1 MCSFSIKI
9 FIQKPKNVSQIIK
22 NDTREICEEIRE
34 RTGKNTAISWEFLG
48 REPYSEWVEP
58 MASFMFNQNTA
69 ELLFYAQNERV

>member
-1 MCSFSIKI
+1 MI
-9 FIQKPKNVSQIIK
+9 P
-22 NDTREICEEIRE
+22 
-34 RTGKNTAISWEFLG
+34 GKYVKKSGNEPEKFLG